1 MCNDKIN
8 SITEILHIRES
19 LKIAGDGTNI
29 HAAVMMVIK
38 NTGNCFST
46 LFIKRSTNDND
57 VFSGHMAFPG
67 GKKKNEDENKLETAY
82 RETEEEV
89 GINLRNE
96 SMVLGQLDDCK
107 PSTSAARKFIVTPY
121 VAYIKEDYPLN
132 LNEEVSKAVWIPLKE
147 LKNIYLSNSKKY
159 KGQIRKEAF
168 EYNYNEYFIWGLTGR
183 ILNNFFD
190 LTNSLFD

>member
-8 SITEILHIRES
+8 FITEMLNNRES

-29 HAAVMMVIK
+29 HATVMMIIK
-38 NTGNCFST
+38 NTGNCIST
-46 LFIKRSTNDND
+46 LLIKRSTNDND

-67 GKKKNEDENKLETAY
+67 GKKKNEDQNKLETAY

-96 SMVLGQLDDCK
+96 SMVLGQLDDYK
-107 PSTSAARKFIVTPY
+107 PSTPAARKFIVTPY
-121 VAYIKEDYPLN
+121 VVYIKEDYPLN
-132 LNEEVSKAVWIPLKE
+132 LNEEVSAAVWIPLKE

>member
-1 MCNDKIN
+1 MCSDKIN
-8 SITEILHIRES
+8 SISGILNSR
-19 LKIAGDGTNI
+19 KIVKNSGDQTNI
-29 HAAVMMVIK
+29 YAAVMMVIK
-38 NTGNCFST
+38 ESGNSLST
-46 LFIKRSTNDND
+46 LLIKRSTHRND

-67 GKKKNEDENKLETAY
+67 GKKKNEDQNKLETAY

-107 PSTSAARKFIVTPY
+107 PSTPAARKFIVTPY
-121 VAYIKEDYPLN
+121 VAYLQEHKDVVI
-132 LNEEVSKAVWIPLKE
+132 NEEVSDTVWIPLKE

-183 ILNNFFD
+183 ILNNF
-190 LTNSLFD
+190 

>member
-1 MCNDKIN
+1 MFNDKIN
-8 SITEILHIRES
+8 SIKEILNIRES
-19 LKIAGDGTNI
+19 FKIAGDGTNI

-38 NTGNCFST
+38 NTDYCFST
-46 LFIKRSTNDND
+46 LLIKRSTNDND

-67 GKKKNEDENKLETAY
+67 GKKKHEDENKLETAY

-107 PSTSAARKFIVTPY
+107 PSTPAARKFIVTPY
-121 VAYIKEDYPLN
+121 VAYIKEDYPLPFT
-132 LNEEVSKAVWIPLKE
+132 EEVSNAVWIPLQA
-147 LKNIYLSNSKKY
+147 LTPLYFSHYPKY

-183 ILNNFFD
+183 IFNNFFD